1 MNKESTK
8 MQSTLRN
15 LPSVDALIKSQAAR
29 AVENEV
35 GAEHLTKLAR
45 DVIESL
51 RVGLLSEEAMDSSR
65 EALLMKAEEK
75 LSALFQKEERAGV
88 KRVINASGVIV
99 HTNLGRAPL
108 SDAARQVIV
117 EEASRYC
124 ALEYDLE
131 TGKRGRRGAQVEE
144 LLKELT
150 GAEDAI
156 VVNNCAAAALLIL
169 TALAKGGEVIVSR
182 GELVEIGGDF
192 RVPDVM
198 VQSGAR
204 LVEVG
209 TTNRTK
215 LSDYER
221 AVTENT
227 RVVMRVHPSNYRVI
241 GFTATPSLEE
251 LTHLAHEKGLP
262 LYEDAGSGAL
272 IDLKPYGLDGEP
284 TISESIA
291 NGADVVSFSG
301 DKLLGGVQAG
311 LIVGRSEY
319 INQLRRHS
327 MYRAL
332 RTDKIAYAALEATLK
347 SYLRGN
353 AVEEVPVLRML
364 SMEFEQLN
372 KRANSFAK
380 RLKKNISANGLS
392 VKIIEGESAIGG
404 GSAPTTHP
412 RTALISLAHPTLTAN
427 ELEEILRRNSP
438 PVITRIVADCVAIDL
453 RTVFEEDETELI
465 SALVKLAGRR
475 TEKKC
480 KRN

>member
-1 MNKESTK
+1 MNEQSTK

-15 LPSVDALIKSQAAR
+15 LPSVDALIKTKSAR
-29 AVENEV
+29 AIENEI
-35 GAEHLTKLAR
+35 GAEHLTLLAR
-45 DVIESL
+45 GVIESL
-51 RVGLLSEEAMDSSR
+51 RAGLLSEEAIDSSR
-65 EALLMKAEEK
+65 EGLLMKAEEK
-75 LSALFQKEERAGV
+75 LSALFQKEERTGV

-108 SDAARQVIV
+108 SPSARRAIV
-117 EEASRYC
+117 DEASRYC

-131 TGKRGRRGAQVEE
+131 TGRRGRRGSATEE

-198 VQSGAR
+198 AQSGAR

-215 LSDYER
+215 LSDYES
-221 AVTENT
+221 AITENT

-241 GFTATPSLEE
+241 GFTAVPSLEE
-251 LTHLAHEKGLP
+251 LARLSHEKGLP

-284 TISESIA
+284 TIGESIA
-291 NGADVVSFSG
+291 NGADIVSFSG
-301 DKLLGGVQAG
+301 DKLLGSVQAG

-319 INQLRRHS
+319 VNRLRKFP

-332 RTDKIAYAALEATLK
+332 RADKIAYAALEATLK

-353 AVEEVPVLRML
+353 AAEEIPVLRML
-364 SMEFEQLN
+364 ALDFGQLN
-372 KRANSFAK
+372 KRANVFVK
-380 RLKKNISANGLS
+380 RLKKNLSANGLS
-392 VKIIEGESAIGG
+392 VEITEGESAIGG

-412 RTALISLAHPTLTAN
+412 RTALVLLKHSALTAN
-427 ELEEILRRNSP
+427 ELEEKLRRNSP
-438 PVITRIVADCVAIDL
+438 PIITRIVDDCVAIDL
-453 RTVFEEDETELI
+453 RTVFEEDEAELV
-465 SALVKLAGRR
+465 SALVKLD
-475 TEKKC
+475 EKQT
-480 KRN
+480 